1 MQNKLEQ
8 AINILEK
15 NNQLQVAKLIKVLNK
30 EKQEKLVNQVL
41 SIDFEQLNNLYHKA
55 TQKPEI
61 LEKKI
66 EYIKYVDKNKLSEEE
81 LNLYKSEGEKIIK
94 NNGLIISEYSPE
106 AKPDK
111 YTFPERNRI
120 ISGLSSGVLVVEAK
134 ENSGSLITV
143 DFALEQGKE
152 VYVIPGDIN
161 RKNTKGTN
169 ELIKQGAKLVTG
181 INDILEDF
189 VNI

>member
-1 MQNKLEQ
+1 MIIYTHIKLKLILYSNKYIRRQIPMQNKLEQ

-66 EYIKYVDKNKLSEEE
+66 EHIKYVDRNKLSEEE
-81 LNLYKSEGEKIIK
+81 LNLY
-94 NNGLIISEYSPE
+94 
-106 AKPDK
+106 
-111 YTFPERNRI
+111 
-120 ISGLSSGVLVVEAK
+120 
-134 ENSGSLITV
+134 
-143 DFALEQGKE
+143 
-152 VYVIPGDIN
+152 
-161 RKNTKGTN
+161 
-169 ELIKQGAKLVTG
+169 
-181 INDILEDF
+181 
-189 VNI
+189 

>member
-1 MQNKLEQ
+1 M
-8 AINILEK
+8 
-15 NNQLQVAKLIKVLNK
+15 
-30 EKQEKLVNQVL
+30 
-41 SIDFEQLNNLYHKA
+41 
-55 TQKPEI
+55 
-61 LEKKI
+61 
-66 EYIKYVDKNKLSEEE
+66 
-81 LNLYKSEGEKIIK
+81 
-94 NNGLIISEYSPE
+94 IISEYSPE
-106 AKPDK
+106 VKPDK
-111 YTFPERNRI
+111 YTFPARNRI